1 MLVNGRKCVSESTFT
16 SVKKVIVQLSMLMS
30 LIVRYSFLSLSS
42 SCSCIMFVQFL
53 GTVAELV
60 LPAYDLIAIGGLQVE
75 GLTGGLL
82 VPLKAAVSPP
92 D

>member
-1 MLVNGRKCVSESTFT
+1 
-16 SVKKVIVQLSMLMS
+16 
-30 LIVRYSFLSLSS
+30 
-42 SCSCIMFVQFL
+42 MFVQFL